1 MHSSLIGKIQ
11 KAKRYAEERD
21 RIAFTG
27 FQLSFRGDHDTYTV
41 AYDDGRWS
49 CGCHFFS
56 TWGTCSHVMAMERI
70 LGVMIPA
77 PAASTGESAPVGVV
91 LEQVPA

>member
-21 RIAFTG
+21 RITFED
-27 FQLSFRGDHDTYTV
+27 FHVRFRGDHDTYATSFK
-41 AYDDGRWS
+41 DGRWS

-56 TWGTCSHVMAMERI
+56 TWGTCSHTMAMQRI

-77 PAASTGESAPVGVV
+77 QEAMPFEPIPATEA
-91 LEQVPA
+91 VPA

>member
-21 RIAFTG
+21 RVTFSEFKIR
-27 FQLSFRGDHDTYTV
+27 FRGDHDNYNVTF
-41 AYDDGRWS
+41 ANGHWS

-56 TWGTCSHVMAMERI
+56 IWGTCSHTMAMQRI
-70 LGVMIPA
+70 LGVMIPPQETLALEPVPVYAEA
-77 PAASTGESAPVGVV
+77 PA
-91 LEQVPA
+91 

>member
-21 RIAFTG
+21 RISFEE
-27 FQLSFRGDHDTYTV
+27 FHVRFRGDHDTYETSFK
-41 AYDDGRWS
+41 DGRWS
-49 CGCHFFS
+49 CKCNFFG
-56 TWGTCSHVMAMERI
+56 TWGTCSHTMAMQRI

-77 PAASTGESAPVGVV
+77 QEPMP
-91 LEQVPA
+91 LEPVPASEVVAV